1 MSGSRRASL
10 TGPETPSQ
18 DAISI
23 VSSIFTIKDMRQNL
37 DVLQFEIDEEG
48 FKEKFLTL
56 IERLEPLDL
65 APRLERFDG
74 RLFILVARFQPPK
87 PSRIWIPRILF
98 TVTVA
103 FVMID
108 GYFRTVYA
116 NTIIPIGDP
125 LQVAVLY
132 TASLIGILGIHELGH
147 LVALKKHK
155 IRATWPYFIPGIP
168 VFGIPTFGAF
178 ISQRGFMK
186 NRDILFDVGFSGPI
200 AGLIVAIVVTA
211 FGAYISPIVPTSEAQ
226 ALFTKSD
233 FVQVHPSILMS
244 GIITLTGKT
253 TEGMEMLMSPV
264 LYAAWLGFL
273 ITFLNLL
280 PAWQLDGGHIARAT
294 LGRKWHKITTYIGVA
309 ILFGLGYWFMAIYV
323 LSFSMRNFDVRPL
336 DDVSP
341 LSKRRKMIFV
351 IAMGLA
357 VVTAPHPFSS
367 MH

>member
-1 MSGSRRASL
+1 MAS
-10 TGPETPSQ
+10 PENPSQ
-18 DAISI
+18 DAVSI
-23 VSSIFTIKDMRQNL
+23 VSSIFTVRGMRQKL
-37 DVLQFEIDEEG
+37 DTLQFEIDEED
-48 FKEKFLTL
+48 FKEKFVTL
-56 IERLEPLDL
+56 IQRLEPLDL
-65 APRLERFDG
+65 AARLERFDG
-74 RLFILVARFQPPK
+74 RLFILVARFQPPR
-87 PSRIWIPRILF
+87 PSGIWIPRILF

-125 LQVAVLY
+125 LQIAVLY

-147 LVALKKHK
+147 IIALRKHK

-168 VFGIPTFGAF
+168 VFGIPTFGAL
-178 ISQRGFMK
+178 IMQRGFMK
-186 NRDILFDVGFSGPI
+186 NRDILFDVGFAGPI
-200 AGLIVAIVVTA
+200 AGLIIAMVVTA
-211 FGAYISPIVPTSEAQ
+211 YGAYVSPIVPVSEAQ
-226 ALFTKSD
+226 TLFSKSD
-233 FVQVHPSILMS
+233 FFEVHPSILMS
-244 GIITLTGKT
+244 GIITLTGRT

-309 ILFGLGYWFMAIYV
+309 ILFGLGYWFMALYV
-323 LSFSMRNFDVRPL
+323 LLFSMRTFDVRPL
-336 DDVSP
+336 DDISP
-341 LSKRRKMIFV
+341 LSKRRKLVFV
-351 IAMGLA
+351 IAMALA
-357 VVTAPHPFSS
+357 VVTAPHPFSM